1 MVALKRGA
9 CAETV
14 ADPYA
19 EEEGFV
25 PSWSINISLCYSPDV
40 CIISEGM
47 LSVQVKESHVT
58 MLIYRKLCTGYGGGD
73 GTVYSKCYFYNY
85 V

>member
-1 MVALKRGA
+1 MVALKCGA

-14 ADPYA
+14 AGPYA

-25 PSWSINISLCYSPDV
+25 PSWSVNISLFYSPDV
-40 CIISEGM
+40 CIISEGT

-58 MLIYRKLCTGYGGGD
+58 MLIYRKLCTGYGGEQD
-73 GTVYSKCYFYNY
+73 CLF
-85 V
+85 

>member
-14 ADPYA
+14 AGPYA
-19 EEEGFV
+19 EEEDFV
-25 PSWSINISLCYSPDV
+25 PSWSVNISSCYSPDV
-40 CIISEGM
+40 YIILKGT

-58 MLIYRKLCTGYGGGD
+58 MLIYSKLCTGYGGGER
-73 GTVYSKCYFYNY
+73 GCLF
-85 V
+85 